1 MDLCNDSGASGTPQQ
16 QAMKDLVKSLGT
28 VLGDRHPNLVGKL
41 DVMTGL
47 SVPAMES
54 VAESMAVSA
63 LAKTYFSDPE
73 RCNCSCT
80 QQ

>member
-1 MDLCNDSGASGTPQQ
+1 MKLCNDSGTSSALQQ
-16 QAMKDLVKSLGT
+16 QAMKDLVKSLST
-28 VLGDRHPNLVGKL
+28 VLGDRRPNLVEKL
-41 DVMTGL
+41 DAMTGL
-47 SVPAMES
+47 SGSAMES

-73 RCNCSCT
+73 RSNCPCT

>member
-1 MDLCNDSGASGTPQQ
+1 
-16 QAMKDLVKSLGT
+16 MKDLVKSLST

-47 SVPAMES
+47 SGSAMDS

-73 RCNCSCT
+73 RCGCPRT
-80 QQ
+80 QE

>member
-1 MDLCNDSGASGTPQQ
+1 MDICNDSDASSTLQQ
-16 QAMKDLVKSLGT
+16 QAMKDLVKSLST
-28 VLGDRHPNLVGKL
+28 VLGGRHPNLIGKL
-41 DVMTGL
+41 DAMTAL
-47 SVPAMES
+47 SAPAMES